1 MADLGVH
8 VGDIALRNPV
18 IAGSC
23 EVTMTEAGIRACL
36 DAGAGAVV
44 AKSVNE
50 SPDAAR
56 QLDIADY
63 RMLAPDWSSVPW
75 SAAPT
80 DAPASFFCR
89 SGLAQTTVDAW
100 VELLGRCDAYAR
112 QTDALVIG
120 SITVA
125 DKEPAAEL
133 AAWMSQAVRCIELNL
148 SAPHGREANSGAVR
162 LANEADDVA
171 AFVSRVRAAVTCPLL
186 VKLTAQTADVVA
198 LAKAAVDGGADVV
211 VMTGRYLGFL
221 PDLDSWDPV
230 LGSRAAIGG
239 GWALPISLYWVS
251 RCRASLPEGT
261 PIIGTN
267 GARSGLDVV
276 RFLLAGATAVEV
288 ATVLFEQGPEAIAR
302 MVNDIERYADRRSV
316 ERIEELV
323 GISADRARDYADIT
337 PLPPEERRWPWSRHV
352 EGD

>member
-8 VGDIALRNPV
+8 LGDIALRNPV

-23 EVTMTEAGIRACL
+23 EMTMTEAGITACL

-44 AKSVNE
+44 AKSINE

-63 RMLAPDWSSVPW
+63 RMLAPDWSIVPW
-75 SAAPT
+75 SAAPA
-80 DAPASFFCR
+80 DAAGSFFCR

-112 QTDALVIG
+112 RTDALVIG

-125 DKEPAAEL
+125 EKGPAAEL
-133 AAWMSQAVRCIELNL
+133 AARMSQTVRCIELNL
-148 SAPHGREANSGAVR
+148 SAPHGREAKGGAVR
-162 LANEADDVA
+162 LANEADEVS
-171 AFVSRVRAAVTCPLL
+171 AFVTRVRSAIACPLI
-186 VKLTAQTADVVA
+186 VKLTAQTADVVT
-198 LAKAAVDGGADVV
+198 LAEAAVDGGADVV
-211 VMTGRYLGFL
+211 VMTGRYLGFM
-221 PDLDSWDPV
+221 PDVDSWDPV

-239 GWALPISLYWVS
+239 GWALPISLYWIS
-251 RCRASLPEGT
+251 RCRASLPGGT
-261 PIIGTN
+261 PIVGTN

-288 ATVLFEQGPEAIAR
+288 ATVLFEQGPEAITR
-302 MVNDIERYADRRSV
+302 MVRDIDRYADRHGV

-323 GISADRARDYADIT
+323 GVSADRARSYADIP
-337 PLPPEERRWPWSRHV
+337 PLPPEERRWPWSRYL